1 LFLSVYHSLL
11 EMLCRSTTTTTTLST
26 KLLRL
31 SSALRLVSSKRQVL
45 SLHYKFS
52 SSLSTEKENSA
63 NAREQ
68 RVYWRKIYEN
78 KNDVF
83 TLDDVNPN
91 LEKYWEYMN
100 ISTTSSQTS
109 PSSTASSFLPR
120 ILVPCCGKDIS
131 MVWMVERYNVAV
143 VGVDFVG
150 EPLRALGQEIGG
162 GLKPLAEIRTSAP
175 HLPTATA
182 YQVNSLPQLILLH
195 GDLLYLQSPND
206 FGGSSYFDAC
216 WDRAS
221 LTSISQSSRLH
232 YVKKIGQALR
242 PKGKLLLEFLSSNYI
257 SSEGNGGVVSLD
269 EVNDLLESSNMFENV
284 KILSKKDV
292 RHDFPNYKPHGLM
305 YLDEIVLVCSRKE

>member
-1 LFLSVYHSLL
+1 
-11 EMLCRSTTTTTTLST
+11 MLCRSTTTTLST

-45 SLHYKFS
+45 STYSLHYKFF
-52 SSLSTEKENSA
+52 SSLSTDKENSA

-91 LEKYWEYMN
+91 LEKYWEHMN
-100 ISTTSSQTS
+100 ISTTGSQTSPSSTTSSQTS
-109 PSSTASSFLPR
+109 PSSTASSSLPR

-221 LTSISQSSRLH
+221 LTSITQSSRLH

-257 SSEGNGGVVSLD
+257 STEGNGGVVSLD

-292 RHDFPNYKPHGLM
+292 RHDFPNYKPHGLT